1 MYVNMLDS
9 HAGGGENRSPD
20 KRGREKRLTSDVSP
34 LFVVGADED
43 LSHYTAGGEIH
54 KDHKHLSLALYLI
67 SFSILIGVAVYLV
80 VNQFVQF
87 SITLWA

>member
-1 MYVNMLDS
+1 MP
-9 HAGGGENRSPD
+9 GGGKTEALTKEEERSAS
-20 KRGREKRLTSDVSP
+20 LQTDVSP

-43 LSHYTAGGEIH
+43 LSHYTAGGQIH

-87 SITLWA
+87 SITL